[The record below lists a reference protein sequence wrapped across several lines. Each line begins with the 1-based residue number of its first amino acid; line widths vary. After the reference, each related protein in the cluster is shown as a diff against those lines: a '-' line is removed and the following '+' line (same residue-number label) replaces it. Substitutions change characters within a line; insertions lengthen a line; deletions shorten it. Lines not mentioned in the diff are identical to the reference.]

1 MALVPRSALTVH
13 NVFTTPLFPS
23 PNKTSR
29 FKISMNI
36 RAADL
41 NVLMQ
46 SKGDG
51 HGETKRCL
59 SVGTKGVVAKR
70 RFSLLQLSAQGGEK
84 KEEKKDQR

>member
-1 MALVPRSALTVH
+1 MALVPGSALTVH
-13 NVFTTPLFPS
+13 NVLTTPLFPS

-51 HGETKRCL
+51 HSEAKSCL
-59 SVGTKGVVAKR
+59 SVATKGVRDVAKH
-70 RFSLLQLSAQGGEK
+70 
-84 KEEKKDQR
+84 